1 MNASNSKLSAEQK
14 EIFKGMKAD
23 FTGEIFSFPE
33 AGLTIA
39 IEHKGLN
46 TSRVAMS
53 VMSPDETKFRRKV
66 GKYHALSKLMYNGE
80 FMTVPRV
87 VPSYFAITLAEY
99 FGA

>member
-1 MNASNSKLSAEQK
+1 MNQSNSKLCAEQK
-14 EIFKGMKAD
+14 EILKGMKAD

-33 AGLTIA
+33 VGLTIA

-53 VMSPDETKFRRKV
+53 VMSPDEKKFRRKV
-66 GKYHALSKLMYNGE
+66 GEYYALSKFMYNGE

-87 VPSYFAITLAEY
+87 VPSCFAITLAEY